1 MATAKRLPPATVI
14 VPTRDRHGLALEAV
28 ESIAQSGWQ
37 GVEIVVVDQSGAAN
51 PAFAGRAQIGR
62 CRLTYRH
69 SASVGL
75 ARARNEGIAA
85 AGNNLLV
92 FTDDDVLATRDWLAV
107 LVGSLV
113 VEGDGAVVTGSVH
126 AGDPE
131 ITGAF
136 APSTITADTRTIYA
150 GRLAS
155 DVLAGGNM
163 ALFKSALDAIG
174 HWDERLGAGTR
185 FPAAEDNDLGLRLL
199 EAGFRIV
206 YEPKASVVHR
216 AWRPKHDYLLVRWR
230 YGRGKGGFYAKHRD
244 LPHIRQRARADVLHR
259 FGRIPADALRART
272 RAVGNLLYVAGTAC
286 GAIEWVALAERRGRL
301 RGIPSD
307 VFRHV
312 LALLRLA
319 RARLSS
325 RRVGIALVYHRLAA
339 EEGDPE
345 QELVPAIAVAT
356 FRRQLRHLSRRYKVV
371 RTSELVDAVASR
383 RRGDRVPVAITFDDD
398 LLSHRTHAAPVLR
411 DIHLPAT
418 FFLGS
423 AVRRRIGPTGGSS
436 SRPRAMPASSPPP
449 SFRMSTKSWWR
460 GRKAGFRGRSAAR
473 RCHRKPLRKAAP
485 PHRPAPGARRFRNPG
500 LTRSDV
506 AHLDGAGVRD
516 RLPHCPP
523 RLAPR
528 ARRRRSPR
536 RSRRRSRRAR
546 QVVGIIRLLA
556 YPHGRADRRVARA
569 AAERFDFAFTGAATP
584 ITPGSDPHLLGRLEA
599 PLVGGATFA
608 LRLASIAAQPED
620 RASPVRNGQTFE
632 LPTAGGDE
640 ATLGASALRGTLG
653 RWSIRPR
660 PSSPRPSSRSSPHAC
675 WGRRTWTSKLHLL
688 RRPDRHVRV
697 RRGPPHRDRTGR
709 RRSPWAE
716 SGAVRAMARWAFR
729 ISAVSATA
737 SVTVVVVVAVAGRPL
752 GGIALAAALVGFG
765 TLHRVAASSSSAR
778 AGGANIRRFSWPSRS

>member
-126 AGDPE
+126 AGDAE

-136 APSTITADTRTIYA
+136 APSTITADIRTIYA
-150 GRLAS
+150 GRLTS

-216 AWRPKHDYLLVRWR
+216 AWRPKHDYFLVRWR

-244 LPHIRQRARADVLHR
+244 LPHIRQRARADILHR

-272 RAVGNLLYVAGTAC
+272 RAVGDLLYVAGTAC

-301 RGIPSD
+301 RRMPSN
-307 VFRHV
+307 VVRHA
-312 LALLRLA
+312 LAVLRLA

-345 QELVPAIAVAT
+345 QELVPAIAAAT

-423 AVRRRIGPTGGSS
+423 C
-436 SRPRAMPASSPPP
+436 SSPPN
-449 SFRMSTKSWWR
+449 RRYWWELLE
-460 GRKAGFRGRSAAR
+460 AAR
-473 RCHRKPLRKAAP
+473 DAGILSTTLLPDVDEELVARADSRFPRAIRRLGGAIENLP
-485 PHRPAPGARRFRNPG
+485 PESRARLIERLGGHIDSANPG
-500 LTRSDV
+500 LTCSDV
-506 AHLDGAGVRD
+506 AHLTEQGFEIGFHTVRHDSLPALDDAALLVALDDG
-516 RLPHCPP
+516 
-523 RLAPR
+523 R
-528 ARRRRSPR
+528 AELE
-536 RSRRRSRRAR
+536 

-620 RASPVRNGQTFE
+620 RASSVRN
-632 LPTAGGDE
+632 DD
-640 ATLGASALRGTLG
+640 S
-653 RWSIRPR
+653 
-660 PSSPRPSSRSSPHAC
+660 
-675 WGRRTWTSKLHLL
+675 
-688 RRPDRHVRV
+688 
-697 RRGPPHRDRTGR
+697 
-709 RRSPWAE
+709 
-716 SGAVRAMARWAFR
+716 
-729 ISAVSATA
+729 
-737 SVTVVVVVAVAGRPL
+737 
-752 GGIALAAALVGFG
+752 
-765 TLHRVAASSSSAR
+765 
-778 AGGANIRRFSWPSRS
+778 

>member
-1 MATAKRLPPATVI
+1 MVTAQRLPPATVI
-14 VPTRDRHGLALEAV
+14 VPTRDRHGLAFEAV

-37 GVEIVVVDQSGAAN
+37 GVEIVVVDQSTSAN
-51 PAFAGRAQIGR
+51 PAFTSLAQIGR

-85 AGNNLLV
+85 ASNDLIV

-113 VEGDGAVVTGSVH
+113 AEGDGAVVTGSVH

-136 APSTITADTRTIYA
+136 APSTITADIRTIYA
-150 GRLAS
+150 GRLTS

-163 ALFKSALDAIG
+163 ALFRSAFDAIG

-216 AWRPKHDYLLVRWR
+216 AWRPKHDYFLVRWR

-244 LPHIRQRARADVLHR
+244 LRHIRQRARGDVLHR
-259 FGRIPADALRART
+259 LGRIPGDALRART
-272 RAVGNLLYVAGTAC
+272 RAVGDLLYVAGTAW
-286 GAIEWVALAERRGRL
+286 GAIEWVALAERRRRV
-301 RGIPSD
+301 RGMPSN
-307 VFRHV
+307 VVRHV
-312 LALLRLA
+312 LASLRLSH
-319 RARLSS
+319 ARLSS

-371 RTSELVDAVASR
+371 RTSDLFDAVASR

-411 DIHLPAT
+411 DIRLPAT

-423 AVRRRIGPTGGSS
+423 C
-436 SRPRAMPASSPPP
+436 SSPPN
-449 SFRMSTKSWWR
+449 RRYWWELLEAAR
-460 GRKAGFRGRSAAR
+460 DAGILSAALLPDLDEELVAQAAARSPRALR
-473 RCHRKPLRKAAP
+473 RLGGSIENLPPESRARLVERLRENIDSA
-485 PHRPAPGARRFRNPG
+485 NPG
-500 LTRSDV
+500 LTRADV
-506 AHLDGAGVRD
+506 AQLKEQGFEIGFHTVRHDSLPALGEDALLVALDEG
-516 RLPHCPP
+516 
-523 RLAPR
+523 R
-528 ARRRRSPR
+528 AELE
-536 RSRRRSRRAR
+536 

-569 AAERFDFAFTGAATP
+569 AAESFDFAFTGAATP
-584 ITPGSDPHLLGRLEA
+584 ITPASDPHLLGRLEA
-599 PLVGGATFA
+599 PLAGGASFA
-608 LRLASIAAQPED
+608 LRLASIAAQSE
-620 RASPVRNGQTFE
+620 VRK
-632 LPTAGGDE
+632 
-640 ATLGASALRGTLG
+640 
-653 RWSIRPR
+653 RP
-660 PSSPRPSSRSSPHAC
+660 
-675 WGRRTWTSKLHLL
+675 
-688 RRPDRHVRV
+688 
-697 RRGPPHRDRTGR
+697 
-709 RRSPWAE
+709 
-716 SGAVRAMARWAFR
+716 ARNDDA
-729 ISAVSATA
+729 
-737 SVTVVVVVAVAGRPL
+737 
-752 GGIALAAALVGFG
+752 
-765 TLHRVAASSSSAR
+765 
-778 AGGANIRRFSWPSRS
+778 